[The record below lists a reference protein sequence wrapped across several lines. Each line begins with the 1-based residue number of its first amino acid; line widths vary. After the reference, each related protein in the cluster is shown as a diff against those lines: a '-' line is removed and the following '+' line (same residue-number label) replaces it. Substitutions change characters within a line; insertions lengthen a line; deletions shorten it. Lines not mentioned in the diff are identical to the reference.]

1 MRRFGS
7 LLWRA
12 PTAPDG
18 RSSPPVEPGAEAASD
33 PARPLS
39 LPARIARSLVLTFAL
54 SAAAGAMIW
63 FFDRT
68 PAQDGSQAITLS
80 AIAKGPAPR
89 LGNVAPD
96 FELASLD
103 GELID
108 LQSFRGQPVW
118 ITFWASWCPPCRAES
133 PELVAAYERHA
144 ADGLVIIA
152 VDVGEDPAAVA
163 DYVEKA
169 GLPFLIA
176 LDRSTEVAAQYR
188 ARGLPTHYFVDAG
201 GIVRDMK
208 IGPMGEKEIERRLAS
223 VLD

>member
-1 MRRFGS
+1 M
-7 LLWRA
+7 
-12 PTAPDG
+12 
-18 RSSPPVEPGAEAASD
+18 PG
-33 PARPLS
+33 PPLS
-39 LPARIARSLVLTFAL
+39 LRARIARSLVLTLAL
-54 SAAAGAMIW
+54 CAAAGALVW

-68 PAQDGSQAITLS
+68 PEAEGSQAITLS
-80 AIAKGPAPR
+80 ATAKGPGPR
-89 LGNVAPD
+89 LGNTAPD
-96 FELASLD
+96 FQFASLD

-108 LQSFRGQPVW
+108 LQRFRGQPVW

-188 ARGLPTHYFVDAG
+188 VRGLPTHYFVDAD

>member
-1 MRRFGS
+1 MRRLASLHWRWLASSNGLPPEGGEAAQVPGGPGS
-7 LLWRA
+7 LR
-12 PTAPDG
+12 G
-18 RSSPPVEPGAEAASD
+18 RV
-33 PARPLS
+33 
-39 LPARIARSLVLTFAL
+39 ARSLVVTLAL
-54 SAAAGAMIW
+54 CAAAGALVW
-63 FFDRT
+63 TFGRA
-68 PAQDGSQAITLS
+68 PEAEGSQAITLS
-80 AIAKGPAPR
+80 ATAKGPAPR
-89 LGNVAPD
+89 LESVAPD
-96 FELASLD
+96 FQLTGLD

-133 PELVAAYERHA
+133 PEIVAAYERHA
-144 ADGLVIIA
+144 ASGLVILAI
-152 VDVGEDPAAVA
+152 DVGEDPGTVTG
-163 DYVEKA
+163 YVEKA

-188 ARGLPTHYFVDAG
+188 VRGLPTHYFVDAD